1 MITQSEVRA
10 YLNRLGISDIQ
21 SPTKEY
27 LFELHKAHVARI
39 PWQTLDIFA
48 GKPTSID
55 LQESVQLM
63 IHHRSGYCFHLN
75 GAFTALLRALG
86 YKVYWHRAGV
96 QPSGQEP
103 RINGFH
109 LGITVSLLNEQLGEE
124 ERWLVDVGL
133 GDMPWEPIPL
143 KFGEYIQ
150 GPFQYT
156 LEPSRITDRGWRLIH
171 DPNYSYVG
179 VDYAPDVV
187 NSLELFK
194 SNHTFYSRSPESPWM
209 DLFIVRQRHE
219 QGMNELKGCI
229 WRKWSGNTLDKIEIS
244 SKSEWFEILANI
256 FNEPLV
262 NYSIIERDLIWDK
275 VYRQH
280 QNWKKLMENE
290 RV

>member
-1 MITQSEVRA
+1 
-10 YLNRLGISDIQ
+10 
-21 SPTKEY
+21 
-27 LFELHKAHVARI
+27 
-39 PWQTLDIFA
+39 
-48 GKPTSID
+48 
-55 LQESVQLM
+55 M

-96 QPSGQEP
+96 QPLGQEP
-103 RINGFH
+103 RINSFH

-150 GPFQYT
+150 GPFQYA
-156 LEPSRITDRGWRLIH
+156 LEPSRITDDGWRLIH
-171 DPNYSYVG
+171 DPHYSYVG

-187 NSLELFK
+187 NSLELFQ
-194 SNHTFYSRSPESPWM
+194 SNHAFYSRSPESPWIE
-209 DLFIVRQRHE
+209 LFIVRQRHE

-244 SKSEWFEILANI
+244 SKSEWFEILADI

-262 NYSIIERDLIWDK
+262 NYSMLERDLIWDK

-280 QNWKKLMENE
+280 QNWKRLMENE

>member
-1 MITQSEVRA
+1 MISQSEVRA

-21 SPTKEY
+21 APSKEY
-27 LFELHKAHVARI
+27 LFELHKAHVERI

-55 LQESVQLM
+55 IQESVQLM
-63 IHHRSGYCFHLN
+63 IQHRSGYCFHLN
-75 GAFTALLRALG
+75 GAFTALLRGLG
-86 YKVYWHRAGV
+86 YKAYWHQAGV
-96 QPSGQEP
+96 QPLGQEP

-109 LGITVSLLNEQLGEE
+109 LGITVSLLNDQLGGE

-143 KFGEYIQ
+143 KFGEYLQ
-150 GPFQYT
+150 GPFQYV

-171 DPNYSYVG
+171 DPHYSYVG

-187 NSLELFK
+187 NSLDMFK
-194 SNHTFYSRSPESPWM
+194 SNHAFYSRSPESPWM

-219 QGMNELKGCI
+219 LGMNELKGCI
-229 WRKWSGNTLDKIEIS
+229 WRKWSGNALDRVEIS
-244 SKSEWFEILANI
+244 SKSEWFEILADI

-280 QNWKKLMENE
+280 QNWKKVMENE
-290 RV
+290 PI